1 MIGFALLEPI
11 RNQEK
16 TGVVIK
22 FDRLFSFLFRE
33 RNMYVN
39 HDIYITVYS
48 IVTRIQYVHV

>member
-22 FDRLFSFLFRE
+22 FDRLFFLFRE